1 MEPVDAVKLV
11 YQSAF
16 GCGHLLS
23 ETCAQRVEEELA
35 HVAACGDVPALTPI
49 GGGLGRLSLA
59 APAVRELPPERI
71 ADMMR
76 VTMAQPLG
84 GEAAMAAG
92 TGSPAGAGPRRRGA
106 VLPGKPGG
114 LSRRLGRTHAREP
127 QRRVPGRLRAG
138 LRVVRED
145 LGTLVPVVIRIE
157 RLLAETGR
165 ALVVLTGP
173 CGSGKSTL
181 ADALAAL
188 YHTQPIRM
196 DDFFLPPPLRT
207 AERLRQ
213 PGGNVHYERF
223 RDEMLAG
230 LMRGGDV
237 AYRRY
242 DCRSGAWV
250 DRLHR
255 AAPVAVIEGSYSHH
269 PAFAQAYAALGALR
283 VYVYTAEKSGSNAC
297 ACGRGESG
305 FLPFKPAWIPLE
317 KSYIEAYD
325 IKSGADIALE
335 SQPWA

>member
-23 ETCAQRVEEELA
+23 GDCAGRVEEELA
-35 HVAACGDVPALTPI
+35 HVAACRDVPALTPI
-49 GGGLGRLSLA
+49 GGGLGRLNLA
-59 APAVRELPPERI
+59 APAVRELPPVRI
-71 ADMMR
+71 AGMMR

-92 TGSPAGAGPRRRGA
+92 LEALRELARAGEAPFSPESLEAFLGGWDGHTPVSHSPAY
-106 VLPGKPGG
+106 
-114 LSRRLGRTHAREP
+114 
-127 QRRVPGRLRAG
+127 RAAYAPAY
-138 LRVVRED
+138 RVVRED
-145 LGTLVPVVIRIE
+145 LGTLVPAVARIE
-157 RLLAETGR
+157 RKLAEAGR
-165 ALVVLTGP
+165 ALAVLDGP

-188 YHTQPIRM
+188 YHTRPIRM
-196 DDFFLPPPLRT
+196 DDFFLPPAMRT

-223 RDEMLAG
+223 RDEVLAG
-230 LMRGGDV
+230 LTRGGDV
-237 AYRRY
+237 SYRRY
-242 DCRSGAWV
+242 DCQSGAWV

-269 PAFAQAYAALGALR
+269 PAFAEAYAELDALR
-283 VYVYTAEKSGSNAC
+283 IFVCAAEEERLRRLRAREEERFF
-297 ACGRGESG
+297 AFQTR
-305 FLPFKPAWIPLE
+305 WIPLE

>member
-23 ETCAQRVEEELA
+23 GDCAQRVEEELA

-71 ADMMR
+71 AGMMR

-92 TGSPAGAGPRRRGA
+92 LEA
-106 VLPGKPGG
+106 L
-114 LSRRLGRTHAREP
+114 RE
-127 QRRVPGRLRAG
+127 LARAG
-138 LRVVRED
+138 EAPFSPESLEAFLAGWDGHTPVSHSAAYRAAYAPAYRVVRED

-165 ALVVLTGP
+165 ALVVLDGP

-223 RDEMLAG
+223 RDEVLAG

-283 VYVYTAEKSGSNAC
+283 VYVYTAEESGSNAC
-297 ACGRGESG
+297 ACGRKNG
-305 FLPFKPAWIPLE
+305 FLPFKPAGFLL
-317 KSYIEAYD
+317 KKAT
-325 IKSGADIALE
+325 
-335 SQPWA
+335 

>member
-23 ETCAQRVEEELA
+23 ENCVQRVEEELA

-49 GGGLGRLSLA
+49 GGGLGRLNLA

-71 ADMMR
+71 AGMMR

-84 GEAAMAAG
+84 GEAALAAG
-92 TGSPAGAGPRRRGA
+92 LEA
-106 VLPGKPGG
+106 
-114 LSRRLGRTHAREP
+114 
-127 QRRVPGRLRAG
+127 LRALARAG
-138 LRVVRED
+138 EVPFSLESLEAFLAGWDGHTPVSHSAAYRAAYAPSYRVVRED
-145 LGTLVPVVIRIE
+145 LGTLVPVAIRIE

-165 ALVVLTGP
+165 ALAVLDGP
-173 CGSGKSTL
+173 CGSGKSML

-188 YHTQPIRM
+188 YHTRPIRM
-196 DDFFLPPPLRT
+196 DDFFLPPAMRT
-207 AERLRQ
+207 EERLMQ

-237 AYRRY
+237 SYRRY
-242 DCRSGAWV
+242 DCQSGAWLERV
-250 DRLHR
+250 HR

-269 PAFAQAYAALGALR
+269 PAFAEAYAALDALR
-283 VYVYTAEKSGSNAC
+283 IFVYTAEEERIK
-297 ACGRGESG
+297 RLREREGER
-305 FLPFKPAWIPLE
+305 FFTFQTRWMPLE

>member
-23 ETCAQRVEEELA
+23 GDCAGRVEEELA
-35 HVAACGDVPALTPI
+35 QTAPCVGVPVFTPI
-49 GGGLGRLSLA
+49 GGGMCRLNLA
-59 APAVRELPPERI
+59 APAVGELPPERI
-71 ADMMR
+71 AGMMR
-76 VTMAQPLG
+76 VTMAQSLG

-92 TGSPAGAGPRRRGA
+92 LEALRELARAGETPFSEESLEAFLGDWD
-106 VLPGKPGG
+106 
-114 LSRRLGRTHAREP
+114 GRTPVSHSAAY
-127 QRRVPGRLRAG
+127 RLAYAPAY
-138 LRVVRED
+138 RVVRED
-145 LGTLVPVVIRIE
+145 LGTLVPAAAEIE
-157 RLLAETGR
+157 RRLSEEGR
-165 ALVVLTGP
+165 ALAVLDGP

-196 DDFFLPPPLRT
+196 DDFFLPPAMRT

-223 RDEMLAG
+223 RDEVLAG
-230 LMRGGDV
+230 LTRGGDV
-237 AYRRY
+237 SYRRY
-242 DCRSGAWV
+242 DCQSGAWV

-269 PAFAQAYAALGALR
+269 PAFAEAYAELDALR
-283 VYVYTAEKSGSNAC
+283 IFVCAAEEERLRRLRAREEERFF
-297 ACGRGESG
+297 AFQTR
-305 FLPFKPAWIPLE
+305 WIPLE

>member
-23 ETCAQRVEEELA
+23 EDCAGWVKAELA
-35 HVAACGDVPALTPI
+35 QTAPCVGVPVFTPI
-49 GGGLGRLSLA
+49 GGGMCRLNLA
-59 APAVRELPPERI
+59 APAVGELPPERI
-71 ADMMR
+71 AEMMR

-84 GEAAMAAG
+84 GEAAMN
-92 TGSPAGAGPRRRGA
+92 
-106 VLPGKPGG
+106 VG
-114 LSRRLGRTHAREP
+114 LEALRE
-127 QRRVPGRLRAG
+127 LARAG
-138 LRVVRED
+138 EAPFSPESLEAFLGGWDGHTPVSHSAAYRLAYAPAYRVVRED

-165 ALVVLTGP
+165 ALVVLDGP

-188 YHTQPIRM
+188 YHTRPIRL
-196 DDFFLPPPLRT
+196 DDFFLPPAMRT
-207 AERLRQ
+207 EQRLMQ

-223 RDEMLAG
+223 LDEVLTG
-230 LMRGGDV
+230 LMHGGDV

-242 DCRSGAWV
+242 DCQSGAWL
-250 DRLHR
+250 DRVHR

-269 PAFAQAYAALGALR
+269 PAFAQAYDALGALR
-283 VYVYTAEKSGSNAC
+283 VFVCTEEQERLRRLRARE
-297 ACGRGESG
+297 GER
-305 FLPFKPAWIPLE
+305 FFTFETCWIPLE

>member
-23 ETCAQRVEEELA
+23 ENCAQRVEEELA

-71 ADMMR
+71 AGMMR

-92 TGSPAGAGPRRRGA
+92 LEA
-106 VLPGKPGG
+106 L
-114 LSRRLGRTHAREP
+114 RE
-127 QRRVPGRLRAG
+127 LARAG
-138 LRVVRED
+138 EAPFSPESLEAFLAGWDGHTPVSHSAAYRAAYAPAYRVVRED

-165 ALVVLTGP
+165 ALVVLDGP

-223 RDEMLAG
+223 RDEVLAG

-283 VYVYTAEKSGSNAC
+283 VYVYTAEEERMERLRA
-297 ACGRGESG
+297 REGER
-305 FLPFKPAWIPLE
+305 FFTFETRWMPLD
-317 KSYIEAYD
+317 KSYLEAYD

>member
-1 MEPVDAVKLV
+1 MEAVDAVKLV

-16 GCGHLLS
+16 GCDHLLS
-23 ETCAQRVEEELA
+23 EDCAGRVKAELA
-35 HVAACGDVPALTPI
+35 HTAPCSGMPAFTPI
-49 GGGLGRLSLA
+49 GGGICRLNLA

-92 TGSPAGAGPRRRGA
+92 LEA
-106 VLPGKPGG
+106 L
-114 LSRRLGRTHAREP
+114 RE
-127 QRRVPGRLRAG
+127 LARAG
-138 LRVVRED
+138 EVPFSLESLEAFLAGWDGHTPVSHSAAYRAAYAPSYRVVRED
-145 LGTLVPVVIRIE
+145 LGTLVPVVTQIE
-157 RLLAETGR
+157 RLLAGSHR
-165 ALVVLTGP
+165 ALAVLDGP

-188 YHTQPIRM
+188 YHTRPIRM
-196 DDFFLPPPLRT
+196 DDFFLPPAMRT
-207 AERLRQ
+207 EERLMQ

-223 RDEMLAG
+223 RDEVLAG

-237 AYRRY
+237 SYRRY
-242 DCRSGAWV
+242 DCQSGAWLERV
-250 DRLHR
+250 HR

-269 PAFAQAYAALGALR
+269 PAFAEAYTALDALR
-283 VYVYTAEKSGSNAC
+283 IFVYTAEEERIK
-297 ACGRGESG
+297 RLREREGER
-305 FLPFKPAWIPLE
+305 FFTFQTRWMPLE

>member
-23 ETCAQRVEEELA
+23 ENCARRVAEELA
-35 HVAACGDVPALTPI
+35 RTPARGDVPVGTPI
-49 GGGLGRLSLA
+49 GNRLCRLNLA
-59 APAVRELPPERI
+59 APAVQKLPPERI

-76 VTMAQPLG
+76 VTMARPLG
-84 GEAAMAAG
+84 GEAAMNAG
-92 TGSPAGAGPRRRGA
+92 LEA
-106 VLPGKPGG
+106 L
-114 LSRRLGRTHAREP
+114 RE
-127 QRRVPGRLRAG
+127 LARAG
-138 LRVVRED
+138 EAPFSPESLEAF
-145 LGTLVPVVIRIE
+145 LGGWDGHTPVSHSELYRAAY
-157 RLLAETGR
+157 AEGGR
-165 ALVVLTGP
+165 ALAVLDGP

-196 DDFFLPPPLRT
+196 DDFFLPPAMRT
-207 AERLRQ
+207 EQRLTQ

-223 RDEMLAG
+223 REEVLAG

-242 DCRSGAWV
+242 DCQSGAWL
-250 DRLHR
+250 DRVHR
-255 AAPVAVIEGSYSHH
+255 AAPVTVIEGSYSHH
-269 PAFAQAYAALGALR
+269 PAFAEAYGALDALR
-283 VYVYTAEKSGSNAC
+283 IFVHTAEEERMERLRA
-297 ACGRGESG
+297 REGER
-305 FLPFKPAWIPLE
+305 FFTFETRWIPLE
-317 KSYIEAYD
+317 KSYLEAYD